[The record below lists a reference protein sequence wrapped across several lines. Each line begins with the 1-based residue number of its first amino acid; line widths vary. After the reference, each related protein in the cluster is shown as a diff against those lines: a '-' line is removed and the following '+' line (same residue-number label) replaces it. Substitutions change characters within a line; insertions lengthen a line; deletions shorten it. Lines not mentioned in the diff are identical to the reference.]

1 MSLDLDAVRQRHLNP
16 KRTVMRTYYEGHIEV
31 DLAACVAEI
40 ENLRAEVAFL
50 RSPILP
56 DEVCV
61 ACGHKKFYHFD
72 YRRGSDSLDV
82 TKCFGRGL
90 DCDDC
95 PSRCERFV
103 RSTHPKETP

>member
-1 MSLDLDAVRQRHLNP
+1 MSLDLDAIRQRHLNP
-16 KRTVMRTYYEGHIEV
+16 KRTGMRTYYEGHIEV

-40 ENLRAEVAFL
+40 EDLRVEVAWL

-61 ACGHKKFYHFD
+61 ACGHTKFYHFD
-72 YRRGSDSLDV
+72 YRKQHDSRDV
-82 TKCFGRGL
+82 TKCWGRGF

-95 PSRCERFV
+95 ASRCERFV

>member
-1 MSLDLDAVRQRHLNP
+1 MSLDLDAIRQRHLNP

-40 ENLRAEVAFL
+40 EGLRAEVAVL

-61 ACGHKKFYHFD
+61 ACGHAKRAHHD
-72 YRRGSDSLDV
+72 YRRGSDALDV
-82 TKCFGRGL
+82 TKCWGRGF

-95 PSRCERFV
+95 ASRCERFV
-103 RSTHPKETP
+103 RSTHPKENV